1 MTPAHVVI
9 GGSDYDRLQIHL
21 HREDHDEH
29 GAIALAG
36 IHHVGA
42 VDRLLVRELHLLSD
56 EQFPPGS
63 HGYRQFSPLVTAEL
77 AGAAGD
83 QGLAYVT
90 FHSHPGSVGSTRLSP
105 DDLAGHRRVFPH
117 LLDLTRGGPVV
128 GIATGSRSM
137 AGEIWRTAC
146 APEHLAELRIVGRHL
161 QRLRRDR
168 PLPGGLE
175 TRFDR
180 QARLFGRDGQRI
192 LRAMHIG
199 VVGAGG
205 GGSMLV
211 EQLAHLGVGA
221 LSIVDFDRIEE
232 HNLSRIV
239 GTTRRDAAR
248 HERKADVAARH
259 ARAIDP
265 GVQASA
271 INGDLADDWV
281 AERLLSCD
289 FLFLATDTITS
300 RLVFNAITHRF
311 LIPGIQIGAKVEL
324 DADHRVTDVYAA
336 VRPVYPDAGC
346 LYCQG
351 LIDPIRLQQEARS
364 DEEVRAQNYLGGATE
379 VIDPSVI
386 TLNGIAAS
394 HAVNTM
400 LFSVTGLLT
409 AGPAQQLFFLRD
421 GSSMTVQPRR
431 APDCPFC
438 SRESTSAYAA
448 GGPVTTLPVR
458 PTKR

>member
-9 GGSDYDRLQIHL
+9 GGSDYDRLQTHL
-21 HREDHDEH
+21 HREDRDEH

-36 IHHVGA
+36 IHHASG
-42 VDRLLVRELHLLSD
+42 VDRLLVRELYLLSD
-56 EQFPPGS
+56 EQFPAGH
-63 HGYRQFSPLVTAEL
+63 HGYRQFSPLVPAQL

-83 QGLAYVT
+83 QGLAYLT
-90 FHSHPGSVGSTRLSP
+90 FHSHPGATGSTRLSR

-137 AGEIWRTAC
+137 AGEIWRTDSG
-146 APEHLAELRIVGRHL
+146 PEPLAELRIVGRHL
-161 QRLRRDR
+161 QRLGDR
-168 PLPGGLE
+168 TLSGGIE
-175 TRFDR
+175 RRFDR
-180 QARLFGRDGQRI
+180 QARLFGQDGQRI
-192 LRAMHIG
+192 LRAMHVG

-221 LSIVDFDRIEE
+221 LSIVDFDRVEQ

-239 GTTRRDAAR
+239 GATRRDAAG

-259 ARAIDP
+259 ARAIDSS
-265 GVQASA
+265 VRADA
-271 INGDLADDWV
+271 IDGDLAEEWV

-300 RLVFNAITHRF
+300 RLVFNAITYRY

-324 DADHRVTDVYAA
+324 DADHHVNDVYVA

-351 LIDPIRLQQEARS
+351 LIDPVRLQQEARS
-364 DEEVRAQNYLGGATE
+364 DEEVRAQNYLGGATD
-379 VIDPSVI
+379 VVDPSVI

-400 LFSVTGLLT
+400 LFSATGLLT

-421 GSSMTVQPRR
+421 GSAMTVQPRR
-431 APDCPFC
+431 ARDCPFC
-438 SRESTSAYAA
+438 SRETPSAYAA
-448 GGPVTTLPVR
+448 GGPATMLPVR
-458 PTKR
+458 PTIR